1 MNGTEPLCDN
11 NVEGQPSATV
21 QRDVMFWTIEKD
33 VAKH

>member
-21 QRDVMFWTIEKD
+21 QRGCNVLDY
-33 VAKH
+33 